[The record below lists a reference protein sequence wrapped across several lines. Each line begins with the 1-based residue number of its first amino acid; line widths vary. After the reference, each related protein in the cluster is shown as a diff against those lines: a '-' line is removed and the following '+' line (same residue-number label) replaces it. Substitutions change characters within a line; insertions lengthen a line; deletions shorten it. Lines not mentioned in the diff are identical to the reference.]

1 MKQIQKFIDF
11 IKGHSSVE
19 KHQEES
25 SKLTPEQSLELY
37 NMIKDCCVAIGDVD
51 GVELNWQN
59 VDISNNK
66 FKVLF
71 WQPWV
76 LGDVGDYYINNLNN
90 FMVQAKVK
98 IKTEQNIHD
107 EFLKEIESAKSQ
119 LASED
124 FILSYERSN
133 YNEYAGKIIV
143 KHKSFIEPKR
153 MGRAI

>member
-71 WQPWV
+71 LNRITQHM
-76 LGDVGDYYINNLNN
+76 GEYYINNLNN
-90 FMVQAKVK
+90 FMVKAKVK